1 MPRVF
6 DALVVECCKRAGVT
20 YAALLLTGPPLSLGD
35 DPGLVDAARL
45 CISDDIDSLRSLFAA
60 WEAPRASLDALCEML
75 ATTCVAQLLKSS
87 LLALTCCVFPADA
100 TWPRQQAPPARRGR

>member
-6 DALVVECCKRAGVT
+6 DALIVECCKRAGVT

-45 CISDDIDSLRSLFAA
+45 CISDDIDALRSLFAA

-75 ATTCVAQLLKSS
+75 ATTCVGRS
-87 LLALTCCVFPADA
+87 PM
-100 TWPRQQAPPARRGR
+100 RRSMKLSFER